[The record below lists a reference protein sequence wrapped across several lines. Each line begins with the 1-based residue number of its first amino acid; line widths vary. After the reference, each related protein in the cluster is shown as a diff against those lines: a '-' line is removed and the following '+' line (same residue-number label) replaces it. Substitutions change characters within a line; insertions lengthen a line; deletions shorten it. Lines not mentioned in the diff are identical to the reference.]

1 MLKKHYMLFSKHRSK
16 HMDAKITIDGHEI
29 DQVVKTKFLGVV
41 IDNKLNWKE
50 HVSLISG
57 KISRSIGVIIKAKH
71 SLNKD
76 ALMTLYNSF
85 IYPYLSYCNQVWG
98 CTYSTTLKKLFTL
111 QKLSLRIMF
120 NMRKR
125 ESLEKV
131 FHKENILKF
140 TDINLYLICK
150 FMFRYHNGKI
160 PDIFQ
165 NIFMMNSDIHDH
177 YPRQSGSYDVP
188 KVKNNLGKWSIH
200 YRGVIV
206 WNTILSLKINTET
219 SEAVFAKT
227 VKKCIMNQ
235 SLSSWLFYICW
246 YKLSFIT
253 FHRKNFYGNLSIS
266 FLIIL
271 EAPRY
276 VFNVWLTIIN
286 HRMLL
291 STHFVLIYA
300 HHLMYYDERVTN
312 RFGAHKLCPSFSLLL
327 FHLV

>member
-1 MLKKHYMLFSKHRSK
+1 MLFSKHRSK

-57 KISRSIGVIIKAKH
+57 KISRSIGIIIKAKH
-71 SLNKD
+71 SLNND
-76 ALMTLYNSF
+76 ALMTSYNSF

-120 NMRKR
+120 NMKKR

-150 FMFRYHNGKI
+150 FMFRYYNGKI

-165 NIFMMNSDIHDH
+165 NIFMMNSDIHDL
-177 YPRQSGSYDVP
+177 YTRQSGSYHVP
-188 KVKNNLGKWSIH
+188 KTKNNLDEWSIR

-206 WNTILSLKINTET
+206 WNTILILKINPET
-219 SEAVFAKT
+219 SKAVFAKT
-227 VKKCIMNQ
+227 VKKCVVNQ
-235 SLSSWLFYICW
+235 SLSLWLFYICW
-246 YKLSFIT
+246 YK
-253 FHRKNFYGNLSIS
+253 
-266 FLIIL
+266 
-271 EAPRY
+271 
-276 VFNVWLTIIN
+276 
-286 HRMLL
+286 
-291 STHFVLIYA
+291 
-300 HHLMYYDERVTN
+300 
-312 RFGAHKLCPSFSLLL
+312 
-327 FHLV
+327 